1 MGPPGVYNR
10 VRSGA
15 AAVSLPPPRTGS
27 RDNVAAEATA
37 IERVLAGDAEAF
49 APIVRRYLRPAHSIA
64 SRLLGNPQDAEDL
77 VQEAF
82 LTALANLRSF
92 DRTRPF
98 GPWFYRIVWTRGLNL
113 RKSLARRAA
122 EPLEAERHP
131 GPDDPSAVAER
142 ADLAD
147 TVRNALAEL
156 PERQRMVVQLFDLDG
171 FSGAEIGAMLAL
183 NPGTVWWHL
192 HQGRRALR
200 KRLAPL
206 QEVLDDG

>member
-1 MGPPGVYNR
+1 MSPPDPV
-10 VRSGA
+10 A
-15 AAVSLPPPRTGS
+15 GS
-27 RDNVAAEATA
+27 RDDVAADAVA

-122 EPLEAERHP
+122 EPLEAERYP
-131 GPDDPSAVAER
+131 GSDDPSDEAER
-142 ADLAD
+142 AELAD
-147 TVRNALAEL
+147 TVRKALAEL
-156 PERQRMVVQLFDLDG
+156 PERQRLVIQLFDLDG
-171 FSGAEIGAMLAL
+171 FSGAEIGSMLGL
-183 NPGTVWWHL
+183 NPGTVRWHL

-200 KRLAPL
+200 ERLGPL
-206 QEVLDDG
+206 QEVLDED

>member
-1 MGPPGVYNR
+1 MSQPG
-10 VRSGA
+10 GKA
-15 AAVSLPPPRTGS
+15 GS
-27 RDNVAAEATA
+27 RDDVTVDAKA

-64 SRLLGNPQDAEDL
+64 SRLLGNLQDAEDL

-113 RKSLARRAA
+113 RKSVARRTA

-131 GPDDPSAVAER
+131 GSADPSAEAER
-142 ADLAD
+142 AELAE
-147 TVRNALAEL
+147 TVRTALAEL
-156 PERQRMVVQLFDLDG
+156 PERQRLVVQLFDLDG
-171 FSGAEIGAMLAL
+171 FSGAEIGAMLGL
-183 NPGTVWWHL
+183 NPGTVRWYL

-200 KRLAPL
+200 ERLAPL
-206 QEVLDDG
+206 QEVLDED

>member
-1 MGPPGVYNR
+1 MSPAHGVPGPRDDVAAD
-10 VRSGA
+10 GA
-15 AAVSLPPPRTGS
+15 AV
-27 RDNVAAEATA
+27 
-37 IERVLAGDAEAF
+37 ERVLAGDAEAF
-49 APIVRRYLRPAHSIA
+49 APIVWRYLRPAHAIA

-113 RKSLARRAA
+113 RKSLARRST

-131 GPDDPSAVAER
+131 GSGDPAAEAER
-142 ADLAD
+142 SELAAA
-147 TVRNALAEL
+147 VRGALAEL

-171 FSGAEIGAMLAL
+171 FSGAEIGAMLNL
-183 NPGTVWWHL
+183 NPGTVRWYL

-200 KRLAPL
+200 ERLAPL
-206 QEVLDDG
+206 QEVLDED

>member
-1 MGPPGVYNR
+1 VSPGN
-10 VRSGA
+10 GGG
-15 AAVSLPPPRTGS
+15 GS
-27 RDNVAAEATA
+27 RDDVAADAAA

-64 SRLLGNPQDAEDL
+64 TRLLGNPQDAEDL

-92 DRTRPF
+92 DRARPF

-122 EPLEAERHP
+122 EPLEPERYPGAADPAAEAER
-131 GPDDPSAVAER
+131 SE
-142 ADLAD
+142 LAA
-147 TVRNALAEL
+147 TVRSALAEL
-156 PERQRMVVQLFDLDG
+156 PERQRLVVQLFDLDG
-171 FSGAEIGAMLAL
+171 FSGAEIGAMLGVSA
-183 NPGTVWWHL
+183 GTVRWYL

-200 KRLAPL
+200 ERLAPL
-206 QEVLDDG
+206 QEVPDDD

>member
-1 MGPPGVYNR
+1 
-10 VRSGA
+10 
-15 AAVSLPPPRTGS
+15 VSPLDQATGR
-27 RDNVAAEATA
+27 RDDVAADAAA
-37 IERVLAGDAEAF
+37 IERVVTGDAEAF

-122 EPLEAERHP
+122 EPLEAERYP
-131 GPDDPSAVAER
+131 GSADPSADAER
-142 ADLAD
+142 SELAD
-147 TVRNALAEL
+147 TVRDALAGL
-156 PERQRMVVQLFDLDG
+156 PERQRLVVQLFDLDG
-171 FSGAEIGAMLAL
+171 FSGAEIGAMLGL
-183 NPGTVWWHL
+183 NPGTVRWYL
-192 HQGRRALR
+192 HQGRRAL
-200 KRLAPL
+200 KERLAPL
-206 QEVLDDG
+206 QEVLDED